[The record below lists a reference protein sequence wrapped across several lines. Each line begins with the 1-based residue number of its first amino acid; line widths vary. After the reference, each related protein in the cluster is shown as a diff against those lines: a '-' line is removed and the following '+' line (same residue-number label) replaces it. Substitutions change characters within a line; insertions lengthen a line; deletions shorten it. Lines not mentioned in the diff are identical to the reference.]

1 MAKSTLSHLTAI
13 VSLLAALSLGFYDAG
28 DATVPKT
35 LPAYVP
41 TLPHHLLPTTYEPW
55 TKARPS
61 LITAVAPSM
70 ALMGQ
75 GVPVLEYSVHFNNP
89 AAAGH
94 QHGQGLFRRGVFAN
108 DAPLSTCQQCDSNGR
123 PITTPSTVNGTDFTS
138 TPCST
143 IPYSVSP

>member
-70 ALMGQ
+70 ALMGHGNPNPRIQ
-75 GVPVLEYSVHFNNP
+75 RPLQQPSGSWTSTRTWSIQKGRLRQRSHLCRPASSVIVMVV
-89 AAAGH
+89 
-94 QHGQGLFRRGVFAN
+94 R
-108 DAPLSTCQQCDSNGR
+108 APLPTRSMVPASHR
-123 PITTPSTVNGTDFTS
+123 PHAR
-138 TPCST
+138 
-143 IPYSVSP
+143 PYRTQ